1 MSDNKHAGRGG
12 KGYYIALILCA
23 AAIGITSYVY
33 YRNAN
38 RAEEVSI
45 QESVGEDILVGT
57 MEAEDVP
64 ALATQPQTQSTPPAT
79 QGTTPAPTAK
89 KPFKTTSPVSGE
101 EISAYSMEALSY
113 NETTRDWRVH
123 NGVDIAADAGTE
135 VCAAADGEVY
145 TVYEDDSM
153 GYTVVIR
160 HDGGYLTRYASLS
173 QDIPVKS
180 GDTVSAGQ
188 VIGYVG
194 STGRTTGNEC
204 HFEVYVD
211 NTLTSPRWFTAY
223 HGEGDHAEPTDEE
236 LVDYAF
242 GLDDKLAVLCE
253 SFGVK
258 LVQDVRGRWTVIAN
272 DEKGE
277 KW

>member
-38 RAEEVSI
+38 RVEEVSI

-79 QGTTPAPTAK
+79 QGPTPAPTTK

-135 VCAAADGEVY
+135 VYAAADGEVY

-194 STGRTTGNEC
+194 NTGNVYSTGGGGYHLHLELRVNRAR
-204 HFEVYVD
+204 VNPLAYV
-211 NTLTSPRWFTAY
+211 P
-223 HGEGDHAEPTDEE
+223 
-236 LVDYAF
+236 
-242 GLDDKLAVLCE
+242 
-253 SFGVK
+253 
-258 LVQDVRGRWTVIAN
+258 Q
-272 DEKGE
+272 
-277 KW
+277 

>member
-38 RAEEVSI
+38 RVEEVSI

-57 MEAEDVP
+57 MESEDVP
-64 ALATQPQTQSTPPAT
+64 ALATQPQTQSTPTAT

-113 NETTRDWRVH
+113 NETTRGLARPQRCGH
-123 NGVDIAADAGTE
+123 RRRRG
-135 VCAAADGEVY
+135 DGGLCRRGRR
-145 TVYEDDSM
+145 SLHRLRGRLH

-194 STGRTTGNEC
+194 DTALVETTLGSHI
-204 HFEVYVD
+204 HFSVTHQDEPMNPAD
-211 NTLTSPRWFTAY
+211 FLAL
-223 HGEGDHAEPTDEE
+223 GE
-236 LVDYAF
+236 
-242 GLDDKLAVLCE
+242 
-253 SFGVK
+253 
-258 LVQDVRGRWTVIAN
+258 
-272 DEKGE
+272 
-277 KW
+277 